1 MDVAIAWTI
10 LIVGTVLPTLH
21 VLLSPS
27 AGPWTPPQGARCP
40 FGPRLG
46 WLIVVVVLP
55 LVGWLLFIAS
65 RRKRGAA
72 GTTTSS

>member
-10 LIVGTVLPTLH
+10 LIVGIVLPTLH
-21 VLLSPS
+21 VLVSPR
-27 AGPWTPPQGARCP
+27 AGSWTPPEGARCP

-46 WLIVVVVLP
+46 WLIVVVLLP
-55 LVGWLLFIAS
+55 FVGWLLFVAS
-65 RRKRGAA
+65 RRRGPA